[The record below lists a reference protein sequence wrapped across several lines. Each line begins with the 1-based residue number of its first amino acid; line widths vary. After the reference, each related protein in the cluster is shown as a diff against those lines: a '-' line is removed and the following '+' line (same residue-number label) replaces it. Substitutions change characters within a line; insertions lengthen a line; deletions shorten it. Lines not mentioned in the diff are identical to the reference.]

1 MQKEKKN
8 AHTCTHF
15 TTLNILI
22 RKYCEMDID
31 LEKKVNKKKGRKK
44 LIVQKKRVECFNT
57 SFSYYAKIVLDMEF
71 MFVSI

>member
-1 MQKEKKN
+1 MHAKRIKKKIKINN

-31 LEKKVNKKKGRKK
+31 LEKKSKQKKGKK
-44 LIVQKKRVECFNT
+44 EIDSTKEKSR
-57 SFSYYAKIVLDMEF
+57 
-71 MFVSI
+71 MF